1 MNILLTGAFKYSED
15 NARKISAMGF
25 GVEFLQY
32 ETDKVEHPEKYDAV
46 ICNGLFL
53 YNDIEAFSRLKYIQ
67 LTSAGYDR
75 VPMEYIKDH
84 GIEIHNARGVYS
96 IPMAEWAVLK
106 ALELYKKS
114 RTFYKNQSCGVWEKQ
129 RDLAELC
136 GKVVTIVGCGSIGTE
151 AAKRFKAF
159 GVHII
164 GVDLFEPTGQYY
176 DEFVHV
182 SRLKDSLE
190 KTDVLVLTLPLTD
203 ETYHLINA
211 ECFETM
217 KSNAVLINI
226 SRGKVVDETALTA
239 ALKEKRI
246 GGAALD
252 VFEEEPLD
260 KSSPMWNMDNVIITP
275 HNSFVG
281 DGNHER
287 MFDLIIHN
295 LEGKQNEKDMYCDN
309 NVVINQ
315 QLD

>member
-1 MNILLTGAFKYSED
+1 MRILLTGAYNFNESQ
-15 NARKISAMGF
+15 ISAIRQLNIDTDF
-25 GVEFLQY
+25 VQY

-53 YNDIEAFSRLKYIQ
+53 HNNIEDFSRLKYVQ

-75 VPMEYIKDH
+75 VPMEYIKAH

-106 ALELYKKS
+106 TLELYKQS
-114 RTFYKNQSCGVWEKQ
+114 RVFYKNQSCGVWEKQ

-136 GKVVTIVGCGSIGTE
+136 GKTVTIVGCGSIGTE

-159 GVHII
+159 GVHIT
-164 GVDLFEPTGQYY
+164 GVDLFEPDGKYY

-182 SRLKDSLE
+182 SSLKGALE

-203 ETYHLINA
+203 ETYHLIDA
-211 ECFETM
+211 ECFEIM
-217 KSNAVLINI
+217 KNNAVLINI
-226 SRGKVVDETALTA
+226 SRGKVVDETALTV
-239 ALKEKRI
+239 ALRGNKI
-246 GGAALD
+246 GGVALD

-260 KSSPMWNMDNVIITP
+260 KSSPLWNMDNVIITP

-287 MFDLIIHN
+287 MFEVIINN
-295 LEGKQNEKDMYCDN
+295 LKVWLKADG
-309 NVVINQ
+309 
-315 QLD
+315 

>member
-1 MNILLTGAFKYSED
+1 MKILLTGAYQYTD
-15 NARKISAMGF
+15 LQISYFESNGF
-25 GVEFLQY
+25 ETDFIQY
-32 ETDKVEHPEKYDAV
+32 ETDKVEYPKEYDAV

-53 YNDIEAFSRLKYIQ
+53 YNNIEDFSRLKYIQ

-75 VPMEYIKDH
+75 VPMEYIKAH

-106 ALELYKKS
+106 TLELYKQS
-114 RTFYKNQSCGVWEKQ
+114 RVFYKNQSCGVWEKQ

-136 GKVVTIVGCGSIGTE
+136 GKTVTILGCGSIGTE

-159 GVHII
+159 GVYIT

-182 SRLKDSLE
+182 SRLKDALRR
-190 KTDVLVLTLPLTD
+190 TDVLVLTLPLTD
-203 ETYHLINA
+203 ETYHLIEA
-211 ECFETM
+211 GCFELM
-217 KSNAVLINI
+217 KSNAVLVNI

-239 ALKEKRI
+239 ALKEKKI

-260 KSSPMWNMDNVIITP
+260 KSSPLWEMDNVIITP

-281 DGNHER
+281 DGNHAR
-287 MFDLIIHN
+287 MFDVIINN
-295 LEGKQNEKDMYCDN
+295 LKGVTLNENHDN
-309 NVVINQ
+309 IS
-315 QLD
+315 

>member
-15 NARKISAMGF
+15 NLCKIGTMGF
-25 GVEFLQY
+25 DIDFLQY
-32 ETDKVEHPEKYDAV
+32 ESDKVEHPEKYDAV

-53 YNDIEAFSRLKYIQ
+53 HNNIEAFSRLKYIQ

-75 VPMEYIKDH
+75 VPMEYIKAH

-96 IPMAEWAVLK
+96 IPMAEWTVLK
-106 ALELYKKS
+106 TLELYKKS
-114 RTFYKNQSCGVWEKQ
+114 RTFYKNQSDVVWEKQ
-129 RDLAELC
+129 RGLAELY
-136 GKVVTIVGCGSIGTE
+136 GKNVTIVGCGSIGTE

-164 GVDLFEPTGQYY
+164 GVDLFEPAGQYY
-176 DEFVHV
+176 DEFVHI
-182 SRLKDSLE
+182 SRLNDALE

-203 ETYHLINA
+203 ETYHLIDA
-211 ECFETM
+211 ECFEIM

-226 SRGKVVDETALTA
+226 SRGKVVDEIALTD

-246 GGAALD
+246 GGATLD

-260 KSSPMWNMDNVIITP
+260 KSSLLWEMDNVIITP

-287 MFDLIIHN
+287 MFEVIINN
-295 LEGKQNEKDMYCDN
+295 LKGVALNENHDN
-309 NVVINQ
+309 IS
-315 QLD
+315 

>member
-1 MNILLTGAFKYSED
+1 MLSNILLTGAFSYTDDQVQQIQELCCNVD
-15 NARKISAMGF
+15 HI
-25 GVEFLQY
+25 QY
-32 ETDKVEHPEKYDAV
+32 ETDKVEQPEKYDAV

-53 YNDIEAFSRLKYIQ
+53 HNNIEAFSRLKYIQ

-75 VPMEYIKDH
+75 VPMEYIKAH

-106 ALELYKKS
+106 TLELYKKS
-114 RTFYKNQSCGVWEKQ
+114 RRFYKNQSCGVWEKQ
-129 RDLAELC
+129 RGLAELY
-136 GKVVTIVGCGSIGTE
+136 GKNVMVVGCGSIGTE

-159 GVHII
+159 GVHIT
-164 GVDLFEPTGQYY
+164 GVDLFEPDGKYY

-182 SRLKDSLE
+182 SSLKDALE

-203 ETYHLINA
+203 ETYHLIDA
-211 ECFETM
+211 ECFEIM
-217 KSNAVLINI
+217 KNNAVLINI

-239 ALKEKRI
+239 ALRGNKI
-246 GGAALD
+246 GGVALD

-260 KSSPMWNMDNVIITP
+260 KSSPLWEMDNLIITP

-287 MFDLIIHN
+287 MFDVIINN
-295 LEGKQNEKDMYCDN
+295 LKVWLKADG
-309 NVVINQ
+309 
-315 QLD
+315 

>member
-1 MNILLTGAFKYSED
+1 MKILLTGAYQYTD
-15 NARKISAMGF
+15 LQISYFERNGF
-25 GVEFLQY
+25 ETDFIQY

-53 YNDIEAFSRLKYIQ
+53 HNNIEDFSRLKYVQ

-75 VPMEYIKDH
+75 VPMEYIKAH

-106 ALELYKKS
+106 TLELYKQS
-114 RTFYKNQSCGVWEKQ
+114 RAFYKNQSCVVWEKQ

-136 GKVVTIVGCGSIGTE
+136 GKTVTILGCGSIGTE

-159 GVHII
+159 GVYIT

-182 SRLKDSLE
+182 SRLKDTLE

-203 ETYHLINA
+203 ETYHLIDA
-211 ECFETM
+211 EYFEIM

-226 SRGKVVDETALTA
+226 SRGKVVDEIALTA
-239 ALKEKRI
+239 ALKANKI

-260 KSSPMWNMDNVIITP
+260 KSSLLWEMDNVIITP

-295 LEGKQNEKDMYCDN
+295 LEGK
-309 NVVINQ
+309 
-315 QLD
+315 